1 MNKRILVKNCTLGGL
16 HNSVQMYTRKG
27 YKTTSK
33 VVSWISD
40 DNGVVYVQSMMRQDN
55 QI

>member
-1 MNKRILVKNCTLGGL
+1 MSKRILVKDYTLGGL
-16 HNSVQMYTRKG
+16 YNSVQMYARMG
-27 YKTTSK
+27 YRSTSK

-40 DNGVVYVQSMMRQDN
+40 DNEVVYVQFMVRHDN

>member
-1 MNKRILVKNCTLGGL
+1 MNKRILVKNYTLGGL
-16 HNSVQMYTRKG
+16 YNSVQMYARLG
-27 YKTTSK
+27 YRSTSK

-40 DNGVVYVQSMMRQDN
+40 DNEVVYIQSMMRHDS